1 MWPFQN
7 TKKYVLLWLC
17 YLLLP
22 NKPLLNVV
30 SENQDNGLS
39 YVILLLT
46 CLETTQGL
54 PSSVSSTGVD
64 DLDGL
69 KFLVVGARFL
79 WVYFRSSPRV
89 FVSSSRTDRS
99 LYCGLKPAFQEDKGG
114 HFKTSWGLGCRTHML
129 SLIHNI
135 DQSKFETKEWGNRL
149 TFDRRHCK
157 ILWPRSSV
165 YDNHAEKTQTRY
177 N

>member
-1 MWPFQN
+1 MN
-7 TKKYVLLWLC
+7 

-22 NKPLLNVV
+22 NKPLQNVV
-30 SENQDNGLS
+30 SENQDNVFAHHSAVWVGLS
-39 YVILLLT
+39 CVILLLT

-64 DLDGL
+64 GLDGL

-135 DQSKFETKEWGNRL
+135 DQSKFETKE
-149 TFDRRHCK
+149 
-157 ILWPRSSV
+157 
-165 YDNHAEKTQTRY
+165 
-177 N
+177 